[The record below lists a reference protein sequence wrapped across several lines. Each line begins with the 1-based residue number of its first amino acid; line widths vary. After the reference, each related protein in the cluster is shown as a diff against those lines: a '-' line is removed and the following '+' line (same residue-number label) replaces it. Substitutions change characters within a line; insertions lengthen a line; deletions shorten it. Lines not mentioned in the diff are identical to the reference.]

1 MALIPTRA
9 KIQNTTPNAIEDV
22 AQQELE
28 FIGDGNAT
36 WDRKKLGSLLKLTIV
51 LQTKLVALLD
61 ICPNELKTM
70 STPKPAPKC
79 F

>member
-36 WDRKKLGSLLKLTIV
+36 WDRGRSWAV
-51 LQTKLVALLD
+51 
-61 ICPNELKTM
+61 
-70 STPKPAPKC
+70 S
-79 F
+79 